1 VSAPTSSPPGP
12 AGLRDVLRQPE
23 VRAVIAGS
31 FVIMLGFGILAP
43 VLPLYARTFG
53 VGYDEVGVL
62 TSSFA
67 LTRLAFDLV
76 AGRMVDRFGERA
88 MASTGAL
95 VLSASSAAAALAP
108 TFGWLVIF
116 RAAGG
121 VGSSVFFA
129 ALFSYLMRTVPGD
142 RMGRAVAGFYGSFN
156 LGFIVGPPLGGILV
170 NRLGYVSPLWVYA
183 ATCAAAAAVYL
194 KLIRKLEPRT
204 HEGARRGAIRRLP
217 WGRAFAAVLACE
229 FAALWIVGALY
240 LTLLSLFG
248 TEELGL
254 SAFRVTLGLAVAS
267 LTEFF
272 VLFPAGSVAD
282 RRGRKHVLVP
292 GLALLIVGIPL
303 FSMVNGL
310 AGFWVGLGFV
320 GVLTGLTGVVPAA
333 MLSDV
338 VPSASRGTATGV
350 FRFTSDLALTLGP
363 LAAGLTAQN
372 FGLRWAIALSAVPAV
387 PALILAARA
396 PETRRTPDHEPVQA
410 VLPG

>member
-1 VSAPTSSPPGP
+1 MSASGSAR
-12 AGLRDVLRQPE
+12 AGLAEVLRLPE
-23 VRAVIAGS
+23 VRAVVTGS

-53 VGYDEVGVL
+53 VGYDEVGIL

-67 LTRLAFDLV
+67 LTRLAFDLL

-88 MASTGAL
+88 MATSGAL
-95 VLSASSAAAALAP
+95 VLSVSSAAAALAP

-156 LGFIVGPPLGGILV
+156 LGFIVGPPLGGLLV
-170 NRLGYVSPLWVYA
+170 NRFGYVSPLWVYA

-194 KLIRKLEPRT
+194 RLIRKLEPRSRD
-204 HEGARRGAIRRLP
+204 GARRGSIRRLP
-217 WGRAFAAVLACE
+217 WGRAFASVLVCE
-229 FAALWIVGALY
+229 FAALWVVGALY

-254 SAFRVTLGLAVAS
+254 SEFRVTIGLAVAS

-292 GLALLIVGIPL
+292 GLLLLVVGVPL
-303 FSMVNGL
+303 FALVSGL
-310 AGFWVGLGFV
+310 VGFWVGLAVV
-320 GVLTGLTGVVPAA
+320 GVLTGLSGVVPAA

-338 VPSASRGTATGV
+338 VPPEASGTATGV

-363 LAAGLTAQN
+363 FVAGLTAET
-372 FGLRWAIALSAVPAV
+372 FGLRWAIALSVAPAI
-387 PALILAARA
+387 PALILAAAA
-396 PETRRTPDHEPVQA
+396 PETRDARAPNPEA
-410 VLPG
+410 VSSPG

>member
-1 VSAPTSSPPGP
+1 
-12 AGLRDVLRQPE
+12 
-23 VRAVIAGS
+23 
-31 FVIMLGFGILAP
+31 
-43 VLPLYARTFG
+43 
-53 VGYDEVGVL
+53 
-62 TSSFA
+62 
-67 LTRLAFDLV
+67 
-76 AGRMVDRFGERA
+76 
-88 MASTGAL
+88 
-95 VLSASSAAAALAP
+95 
-108 TFGWLVIF
+108 VIF

-204 HEGARRGAIRRLP
+204 HEGGRRGAIRRLP

-254 SAFRVTLGLAVAS
+254 SAFRVTLGLTVAS
-267 LTEFF
+267 LTEFI

-282 RRGRKHVLVP
+282 RHGRKHVLVP

-303 FSMVNGL
+303 FSLVHGL
-310 AGFWVGLGFV
+310 AGFWIGLGFV
-320 GVLTGLTGVVPAA
+320 GVLTGLSGVVPAA

-338 VPSASRGTATGV
+338 VPQAARGTATGV

-363 LAAGLTAQN
+363 LAAGLTAQV
-372 FGLRWAIALSAVPAV
+372 FGLRWAIALSVIPAV
-387 PALILAARA
+387 PALVLAARA
-396 PETRRTPDHEPVQA
+396 PETRRAPDHEPVQA

>member
-1 VSAPTSSPPGP
+1 M
-12 AGLRDVLRQPE
+12 
-23 VRAVIAGS
+23 AGS

-53 VGYDEVGVL
+53 VGYDDVGVL

-88 MASTGAL
+88 MASSGAL

-170 NRLGYVSPLWVYA
+170 ARFGYVSPLWAYS

-194 KLIRKLEPRT
+194 RLLRRLESRT
-204 HEGARRGAIRRLP
+204 HEGGRRGAIRRLP
-217 WGRAFAAVLACE
+217 WGRALVAVLACE

-254 SAFRVTLGLAVAS
+254 SEFRVTVGLAVAS

-282 RRGRKHVLVP
+282 RRGRKRVLVP
-292 GLALLIVGIPL
+292 GLVLLIVGIPL
-303 FSMVNGL
+303 YALVSGL
-310 AGFWVGLGFV
+310 AGFWLGLAFV
-320 GVLTGLTGVVPAA
+320 GVLTGLSGVVPAA

-338 VPSASRGTATGV
+338 VPPEASGTATGV

-363 LAAGLTAQN
+363 LAAGLTAQAL
-372 FGLRWAIALSAVPAV
+372 GLRWAIALSVVPAV
-387 PALILAARA
+387 PALVLASLA
-396 PETRRTPDHEPVQA
+396 PETRRASASEPVA
-410 VLPG
+410 MTPPG

>member
-1 VSAPTSSPPGP
+1 VSSPASAGP
-12 AGLRDVLRQPE
+12 GLREVLRQPE
-23 VRAVIAGS
+23 VRAVVAGS

-53 VGYDEVGVL
+53 VGYDEVGIL

-88 MASTGAL
+88 MASAGAL

-116 RAAGG
+116 RAIGG

-142 RMGRAVAGFYGSFN
+142 RMGRAMAGFYGSFN
-156 LGFIVGPPLGGILV
+156 LGFIVGPPLGGLLV
-170 NRLGYVSPLWVYA
+170 NRFGYVSPLWVYA

-194 KLIRKLEPRT
+194 RLIRRLAPRT
-204 HEGARRGAIRRLP
+204 HDGGRRGAIRRLP
-217 WGRAFAAVLACE
+217 WGRAFVAVLACE
-229 FAALWIVGALY
+229 FAALWVVGALY

-254 SAFRVTLGLAVAS
+254 SAFDVTVGLSVAS

-292 GLALLIVGIPL
+292 GLVLLICGVPMFAL
-303 FSMVNGL
+303 VHDL
-310 AGFWVGLGFV
+310 TGFWVGLGFV
-320 GVLTGLTGVVPAA
+320 GVLTGLSGVVPAA

-338 VPSASRGTATGV
+338 VPQGASGTATGV
-350 FRFTSDLALTLGP
+350 FRFTSDLALSLGP
-363 LAAGLTAQN
+363 LAAGLTAQVV
-372 FGLRWAIALSAVPAV
+372 GLRWAIALSVIPAV
-387 PALILAARA
+387 PALVLAARA
-396 PETRRTPDHEPVQA
+396 PETRRTLDPELESA
-410 VLPG
+410 ALTG

>member
-1 VSAPTSSPPGP
+1 V
-12 AGLRDVLRQPE
+12 
-23 VRAVIAGS
+23 AGS
-31 FVIMLGFGILAP
+31 FIIMLGFGILAP

-53 VGYDEVGVL
+53 VGYDEVGIL

-88 MASTGAL
+88 MASAGAL
-95 VLSASSAAAALAP
+95 VLSMSSAAAALAP

-116 RAAGG
+116 RAIGG

-142 RMGRAVAGFYGSFN
+142 RMGRAMAGFYGSFN
-156 LGFIVGPPLGGILV
+156 LGFIVGPPLGGLLV
-170 NRLGYVSPLWVYA
+170 NRFGYVSPLWVYA

-194 KLIRKLEPRT
+194 RLIRTLAPRT
-204 HEGARRGAIRRLP
+204 HDGDRRGAIRRLP
-217 WGRAFAAVLACE
+217 WGRAFVAVLACE
-229 FAALWIVGALY
+229 FAALWVVGALY

-254 SAFRVTLGLAVAS
+254 SAFDVTVGLSVAS

-292 GLALLIVGIPL
+292 GLILLICGVPL
-303 FSMVNGL
+303 FALMHGL
-310 AGFWVGLGFV
+310 TGFWVGLGFV
-320 GVLTGLTGVVPAA
+320 GVLTGLSGVVPAA

-338 VPSASRGTATGV
+338 VPKDATGTATGV

-363 LAAGLTAQN
+363 LAAGLTAQVL
-372 FGLRWAIALSAVPAV
+372 GLRWAIALSVIPAV
-387 PALILAARA
+387 PALVLAVRA
-396 PETRRTPDHEPVQA
+396 PETRRTLDPELESA
-410 VLPG
+410 ALPG

>member
-1 VSAPTSSPPGP
+1 MRAPGSAR
-12 AGLRDVLRQPE
+12 AGLAEVLRLPE
-23 VRAVIAGS
+23 VRAVVIGS

-53 VGYDEVGVL
+53 VGYDQVGIL

-76 AGRMVDRFGERA
+76 AGRMVDRFGERT

-108 TFGWLVIF
+108 TFNWLVIF
-116 RAAGG
+116 RAGGG

-170 NRLGYVSPLWVYA
+170 DRFGYVSPLWVYA
-183 ATCAAAAAVYL
+183 GTCAAAAAVYL
-194 KLIRKLEPRT
+194 RLIRALEPRT
-204 HEGARRGAIRRLP
+204 HEGGRRRSIRRLP
-217 WGRAFAAVLACE
+217 WGRALAAVLACE
-229 FAALWIVGALY
+229 FAALWVVGALY

-254 SAFRVTLGLAVAS
+254 SEFRVTVGLAVAS

-292 GLALLIVGIPL
+292 GLVLLIVGVPL
-303 FSMVNGL
+303 FALVSGL
-310 AGFWVGLGFV
+310 AGFWIGLAFV
-320 GVLTGLTGVVPAA
+320 GVLTGLSGVVPAA

-338 VPSASRGTATGV
+338 VPSEASGTATGV

-363 LAAGLTAQN
+363 FVGGLSAEA
-372 FGLRWAIALSAVPAV
+372 FGLRWAIALSAVPAI
-387 PALILAARA
+387 PALALAAAA
-396 PETRRTPDHEPVQA
+396 PETRDATLPSPQPA
-410 VLPG
+410 TLPG

>member
-1 VSAPTSSPPGP
+1 VSSSASAG
-12 AGLRDVLRQPE
+12 AGLREVLRQPE
-23 VRAVIAGS
+23 VRAVVAGS

-53 VGYDEVGVL
+53 VGYDEVGIL

-116 RAAGG
+116 RAIGG

-156 LGFIVGPPLGGILV
+156 LGFIVGPPLGGLLV
-170 NRLGYVSPLWVYA
+170 NRFGYVSPLWVYA
-183 ATCAAAAAVYL
+183 AACAAAAAVYL
-194 KLIRKLEPRT
+194 RLIRTLAPRT
-204 HEGARRGAIRRLP
+204 HDGGRRGAIRRLP

-254 SAFRVTLGLAVAS
+254 SAFRVTVGLSVAS

-292 GLALLIVGIPL
+292 GLALLIAGVPIFAL
-303 FSMVNGL
+303 VHGL
-310 AGFWVGLGFV
+310 IGFWVGLGFV
-320 GVLTGLTGVVPAA
+320 GVLTGLSGVVPAA

-338 VPSASRGTATGV
+338 VPQEARGTATGV
-350 FRFTSDLALTLGP
+350 FRFTSDLALSLGP
-363 LAAGLTAQN
+363 LAAGLTAQV
-372 FGLRWAIALSAVPAV
+372 FGLRWAIALSVIPAV
-387 PALILAARA
+387 PALVLAARA
-396 PETRRTPDHEPVQA
+396 PETRRTLDPEPESA
-410 VLPG
+410 ALPG

>member
-1 VSAPTSSPPGP
+1 VSAPGSART
-12 AGLRDVLRQPE
+12 GLAEVLRQPE
-23 VRAVIAGS
+23 VRAVVAGS

-53 VGYDEVGVL
+53 VGYDDVGLL

-88 MASTGAL
+88 MATTGAL

-121 VGSSVFFA
+121 VGSAVFFA
-129 ALFSYLMRTVPGD
+129 ALFSYLLRTVPGD

-156 LGFIVGPPLGGILV
+156 LGFIVGPPLGGLLV
-170 NRLGYVSPLWVYA
+170 ARFGYVSPLWAYA
-183 ATCAAAAAVYL
+183 GTCAAAAAVYL
-194 KLIRKLEPRT
+194 RLIRRLEPRT
-204 HEGARRGAIRRLP
+204 HEGGRRGSIRRLP

-229 FAALWIVGALY
+229 FAALWVVGALY

-248 TEELGL
+248 TERLGL
-254 SAFRVTLGLAVAS
+254 SEFQVTIGLAIAS

-292 GLALLIVGIPL
+292 GLALLIVGLPL
-303 FSMVNGL
+303 FALVSGLSGYWIGL
-310 AGFWVGLGFV
+310 AFV
-320 GVLTGLTGVVPAA
+320 GVLTGLSGVVPAA

-338 VPSASRGTATGV
+338 VPPESSGTATGV

-363 LAAGLTAQN
+363 LAAGLTAQA
-372 FGLRWAIALSAVPAV
+372 FGLRWAIALAVVPAV
-387 PALILAARA
+387 PALVLAAIA
-396 PETRRTPDHEPVQA
+396 PETRRGSEPTPPEV

>member
-1 VSAPTSSPPGP
+1 VSVPASLAGP
-12 AGLRDVLRQPE
+12 ASLREVLRQPE
-23 VRAVIAGS
+23 VRAVVAGS

-53 VGYDEVGVL
+53 VGYDEIGVL

-76 AGRMVDRFGERA
+76 AGRAVDRFGERA

-108 TFGWLVIF
+108 TFGWLVVF

-121 VGSSVFFA
+121 AGSSVFFA

-156 LGFIVGPPLGGILV
+156 LGFIVGPPLGAILV
-170 NRLGYVSPLWVYA
+170 NRFGYVSPLWVYA
-183 ATCAAAAAVYL
+183 ATCAAAAAMYL

-204 HEGARRGAIRRLP
+204 HEGGRRGAIRRLP
-217 WGRAFAAVLACE
+217 WGRAFAAVLASE

-254 SAFRVTLGLAVAS
+254 STFQVTLGLTFAS

-282 RRGRKHVLVP
+282 RHGRKYVLVP

-303 FSMVNGL
+303 FSLVQGL

-320 GVLTGLTGVVPAA
+320 GVLTGLSGVVPAA

-338 VPSASRGTATGV
+338 VPHDARGTATGV

-363 LAAGLTAQN
+363 LAAGLTAQV
-372 FGLRWAIALSAVPAV
+372 FGLRWAIALCVVPAV
-387 PALILAARA
+387 PALVLAVRA
-396 PETRRTPDHEPVQA
+396 PETRRVPDHEPVQA
-410 VLPG
+410 VVPG

>member
-1 VSAPTSSPPGP
+1 M
-12 AGLRDVLRQPE
+12 
-23 VRAVIAGS
+23 AGS

-53 VGYDEVGVL
+53 VGYDDVGVL

-108 TFGWLVIF
+108 TFWWLVVF

-170 NRLGYVSPLWVYA
+170 DRIGYVSPLWAYA
-183 ATCAAAAAVYL
+183 GTCAAAAAVYL
-194 KLIRKLEPRT
+194 RLIRRLEPRT
-204 HEGARRGAIRRLP
+204 HEGGRRGAIRRLP

-229 FAALWIVGALY
+229 FAALWVVGALY

-248 TEELGL
+248 AEELGL
-254 SAFRVTLGLAVAS
+254 TELNVTLGLSISA

-272 VLFPAGSVAD
+272 VLFPAGSAAD

-292 GLALLIVGIPL
+292 GLALMIVGIPL
-303 FSMVNGL
+303 FALVSGL
-310 AGFWVGLGFV
+310 AGFWVGLAFV
-320 GVLTGLTGVVPAA
+320 GVLTGLSGVVPAA

-338 VPSASRGTATGV
+338 VPPDASGIDTGV

-363 LAAGLTAQN
+363 LAAGLTAQV
-372 FGLRWAIALSAVPAV
+372 FGLRWAIALSVVPAV
-387 PALILAARA
+387 PALALAALA
-396 PETRRTPDHEPVQA
+396 PETRRVSTPDPVEVA
-410 VLPG
+410 LPG